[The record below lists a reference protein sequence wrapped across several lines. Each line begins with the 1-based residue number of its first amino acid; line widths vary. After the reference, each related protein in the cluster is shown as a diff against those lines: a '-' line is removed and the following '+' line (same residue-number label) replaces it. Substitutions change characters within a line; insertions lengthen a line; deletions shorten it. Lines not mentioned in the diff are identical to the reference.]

1 MTLKSKKL
9 PEVVIYSDGG
19 AEPNPGRGGYG
30 VILTHRS
37 HKKELSQGYRH
48 TTNNRMELMGVITG
62 LEALKTR
69 SKVKIYTDSRYVV
82 DGIEKGWARKW
93 KSKGWYRTK
102 NEKAINADL
111 WARLLELLEKHEVSF
126 FWVRGHNGHAQNER
140 CDTLAT
146 LALKRDNLE
155 EDTGFMPNVQKR
167 NSSPDLF

>member
-1 MTLKSKKL
+1 MTLKSKEL

-30 VILTHRS
+30 VILTHRNR
-37 HKKELSQGYRH
+37 KKELSQGYRH

-69 SKVKIYTDSRYVV
+69 SKVRIFTDSRYVV

-93 KSKGWYRTK
+93 KAKGWYRTK
-102 NEKAINADL
+102 TEKAINADL
-111 WARLLELLEKHEVSF
+111 WARLLELLEKHEVNF
-126 FWVRGHNGHAQNER
+126 FWVRGHDGHAQNER

-146 LALKRDNLE
+146 MALNRDNLK
-155 EDTGFMPNVQKR
+155 EDSGFIPNAHKR
-167 NSSPDLF
+167 NSSPGLF